1 METRRRSSDGRPR
14 PPGPESAR
22 RPGDNQP
29 PRTGFGNWRAW
40 ALLAVFVVAN
50 VLLAP
55 ILFPE
60 TNDRVTIPYT
70 TFKEQVQA
78 GNVSEITS
86 QGDAIQGTFKQA
98 ITWPSTPQPGQR
110 QIQATKFATQKPA
123 FEDPALQ
130 P

>member
-1 METRRRSSDGRPR
+1 MGVGPPKPNCLSRQAGKRAVRLSAMESRRRSTDGRPR

-29 PRTGFGNWRAW
+29 PKTGFGNWRAW
-40 ALLAVFVVAN
+40 VLLAVFVVAN

-60 TNDRVTIPYT
+60 TSDRVTIPYT

-78 GNVSEITS
+78 GNVSEIT
-86 QGDAIQGTFKQA
+86 
-98 ITWPSTPQPGQR
+98 
-110 QIQATKFATQKPA
+110 
-123 FEDPALQ
+123 
-130 P
+130 

>member
-1 METRRRSSDGRPR
+1 METRRKRSTGRPR

-22 RPGDNQP
+22 RPTDHP
-29 PRTGFGNWRAW
+29 PPSGFGNWRAW
-40 ALLAVFVVAN
+40 ALLAVFVIAN

-60 TNDRVTIPYT
+60 TSDRVTIPYT

-86 QGDAIQGTFKQA
+86 QGDAIQGTFKA
-98 ITWPSTPQPGQR
+98 AVNWP
-110 QIQATKFATQKPA
+110 
-123 FEDPALQ
+123 
-130 P
+130 